1 MLPALKNQL
10 ATPIR
15 TMPDLLDRTR
25 IAAIAVLAA
34 FAALALTFV
43 THLATTGV
51 SLQVPGLP
59 GEGLVLLAPD
69 GASPSGGTQAGSGA
83 VSGSATSPL
92 APGGFASGGEAGSR
106 AGQNAGP
113 EAGAP
118 NTGSGPRQVGISI
131 GSASPGQPGATP
143 APGAT
148 PTPVTG
154 FPGTGTS
161 GTGGSPE
168 DTAGDGTTV
177 QPGPA
182 NNWGHGPVAPTS
194 SGRGSTAGSS
204 TATTSSSG
212 VSAAAGA
219 GTSAGSTKPSSS
231 AKPVSGAPLKPA
243 PAVKPSYPVKTGP
256 AAPVVKSFSA
266 KGPSTV
272 VAGSTSSS
280 SLGAKVKSV
289 LPGQQR

>member
-1 MLPALKNQL
+1 
-10 ATPIR
+10 
-15 TMPDLLDRTR
+15 MPDLLDRTR

-154 FPGTGTS
+154 SPGTGTS
-161 GTGGSPE
+161 GTGGSPRTPPE
-168 DTAGDGTTV
+168 TARRSSLGQPTTGAMV
-177 QPGPA
+177 RLRRQ
-182 NNWGHGPVAPTS
+182 
-194 SGRGSTAGSS
+194 
-204 TATTSSSG
+204 
-212 VSAAAGA
+212 AAGA
-219 GTSAGSTKPSSS
+219 ARRPGPPPRLRRAAAERRGRHRHECRQHKALEQREAGQRC
-231 AKPVSGAPLKPA
+231 PVEAGPRSQAELPRQDGSGRAGRQELQRQGNEHGRRRLDIVELARRQGQERPA
-243 PAVKPSYPVKTGP
+243 RP
-256 AAPVVKSFSA
+256 AALSA
-266 KGPSTV
+266 VRP
-272 VAGSTSSS
+272 
-280 SLGAKVKSV
+280 
-289 LPGQQR
+289 